1 MKKKKEILFFVE
13 ICISKESQI
22 ITTTQD
28 SLRMMRP
35 QSFEAFRTTSPIETG
50 ISSHIVPS
58 ASAGWHAAGP
68 CSSSVH

>member
-1 MKKKKEILFFVE
+1 
-13 ICISKESQI
+13 
-22 ITTTQD
+22 
-28 SLRMMRP
+28 MMRP